1 MTLSNPPVA
10 RLQLGQLLREL
21 RENAKKTQED
31 AAVVLECRTPK
42 VSKIETGKATI
53 GPGDVRLLIDL
64 YNTNGDTADTA
75 LQLAREARKR
85 THVRVPDWARRFVAL
100 ESMAESIHV
109 YEPELIP
116 GLLQTEDYMRAV
128 TEAADPGQDH
138 DEIERLVAVH
148 TERRTRL
155 ADDAPLE
162 LRAVINEAAV
172 RRPVGGPRVIRD
184 QLEHLRQLGELPRI
198 TVQLLPFSAG
208 AHVAMGA
215 SFHILR
221 TPPPTAGQ
229 VVYIED
235 LATAEYLES
244 STRTE
249 RYIQAF
255 DRLREAAL
263 DESRTRT
270 MLGQIIH
277 ETS

>member
-64 YNTNGDTADTA
+64 YGTNGDTADTA
-75 LQLAREARKR
+75 IQLAREARKR
-85 THVRVPDWARRFVAL
+85 TNVRVPDWARRFVAL
-100 ESMAESIHV
+100 ESMAESLRI

-128 TEAADPGQDH
+128 AEAADPGRDS
-138 DEIERLVAVH
+138 DEIERSVMVH
-148 TERRTRL
+148 NERRVRL
-155 ADDAPLE
+155 TGDDPLH
-162 LRAVINEAAV
+162 LQAVINEAV
-172 RRPVGGPRVIRD
+172 IRRPVGGPEVMRG
-184 QLEHLRQLGELPRI
+184 QLEHLRKLSDLSRI
-198 TVQLLPFSAG
+198 TLQLLPFSTG
-208 AHVAMGA
+208 AHVAMGS

-221 TPPPTAGQ
+221 TPEPTPTQ

-235 LATAEYLES
+235 LATAEYLEGPA
-244 STRTE
+244 RTE
-249 RYIQAF
+249 RYTQAF
-255 DRLREAAL
+255 TQLQNAAL
-263 DESRTRT
+263 DEEQTRI
-270 MLGQIIH
+270 MLERIID
-277 ETS
+277 EDT